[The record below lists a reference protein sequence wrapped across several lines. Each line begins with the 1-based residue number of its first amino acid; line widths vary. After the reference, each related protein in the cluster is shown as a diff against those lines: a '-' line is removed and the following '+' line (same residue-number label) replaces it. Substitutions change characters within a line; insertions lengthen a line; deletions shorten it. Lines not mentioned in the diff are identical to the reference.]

1 MRIKTL
7 NPNHVVVFTEH
18 HITLFSYDTEIV
30 SLFNNGMFLGIT
42 DAWDYSNVTLK
53 NLYLFMKEYCTDY
66 IRIGKE
72 PNVNL
77 LHCNE
82 VDNKTLKKFI
92 SEKAFLYGEKKVL
105 ENR

>member
-1 MRIKTL
+1 MKIKTL
-7 NPNHVVVFTEH
+7 NPNHVVVFTEYN
-18 HITLFSYDTEIV
+18 ITLFSYDTEIAT
-30 SLFNNGMFLGIT
+30 LFEDGQFLGVT

-66 IRIGKE
+66 IRVGKE

-77 LHCNE
+77 LRCSE

-92 SEKAFLYGEKKVL
+92 TQRAEEYGVKKVL

>member
-7 NPNHVVVFTEH
+7 NPNHVIVFTEYKT
-18 HITLFSYDTEIV
+18 TLFSYDTEIV
-30 SLFNNGMFLGIT
+30 SLFPSGEFLGVT

-53 NLYLFMKEYCTDY
+53 NLYLFMREYCTDY

-72 PNVNL
+72 PNINM
-77 LHCNE
+77 LHCSE

-92 SEKAFLYGEKKVL
+92 SEKAFLYGKKEVL

>member
-1 MRIKTL
+1 MKIKTL
-7 NPNHVVVFTEH
+7 NPNHVVVFTEYN
-18 HITLFSYDTEIV
+18 ITLFSYDTEIV
-30 SLFNNGMFLGIT
+30 TLFEDGQFLGVT

-53 NLYLFMKEYCTDY
+53 NLYLFMREYCTDY
-66 IRIGKE
+66 IRVGKE

-92 SEKAFLYGEKKVL
+92 ADRAEEYGVKKVL
-105 ENR
+105 

>member
-1 MRIKTL
+1 MKIKTL

-18 HITLFSYDTEIV
+18 NITLFSYDTEII
-30 SLFNNGMFLGIT
+30 SLFSDGMFLGVT